1 MNHVDLPK
9 MRTPLVPA
17 HSQPKTL
24 PRLRQPLL
32 ESYSGAQPETEDG
45 MWFFGADMIDDPV
58 EPSMFKLVAFLVVVL
73 VIWVC
78 MVKR

>member
-1 MNHVDLPK
+1 MSDEFS
-9 MRTPLVPA
+9 T
-17 HSQPKTL
+17 
-24 PRLRQPLL
+24 
-32 ESYSGAQPETEDG
+32 ETEDG